1 MVRFMLHDRTQG
13 LRSSDEP
20 RPHSLGCKMKTQSC
34 DYLCIKWQKNVQVLK
49 SVIGAMAETDKE
61 KTPQKQTVPEPSWSS
76 MRIYPYIRYIS
87 ASRGHT
93 GPPLQQRKGLS
104 SSCVVIG
111 EVGNRQHGH
120 HPTPDSL
127 TLEQGIYIETLDTQC
142 LKKAGQAE

>member
-20 RPHSLGCKMKTQSC
+20 GPHSLGCKIKTQSC

-61 KTPQKQTVPEPSWSS
+61 KNPKGKKKKAVPEPSWSS
-76 MRIYPYIRYIS
+76 QRIYPYISYRS

-127 TLEQGIYIETLDTQC
+127 TLE
-142 LKKAGQAE
+142 